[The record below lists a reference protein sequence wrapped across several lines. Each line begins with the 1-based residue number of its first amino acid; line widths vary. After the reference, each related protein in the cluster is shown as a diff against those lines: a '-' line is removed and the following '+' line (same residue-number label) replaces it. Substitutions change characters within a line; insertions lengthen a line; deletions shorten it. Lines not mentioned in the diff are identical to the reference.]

1 MEPISFYY
9 SGLEVPVLLVDVNLN
24 KAMYFD
30 KRTNA
35 AKYLNVTPQNFTYSL
50 KLINH
55 VFKNTDYKSIL
66 AKPFLIDYP
75 EYLGLKEF
83 TQKY

>member
-1 MEPISFYY
+1 
-9 SGLEVPVLLVDVNLN
+9 
-24 KAMYFD
+24 MYFD

-50 KLINH
+50 KSINH
-55 VFKNTDYKSIL
+55 VFKNTNYKSIL
-66 AKPFLIDYP
+66 AKPFLIDYL

-83 TQKY
+83 NLPNNINLSNYKLKIKKEG